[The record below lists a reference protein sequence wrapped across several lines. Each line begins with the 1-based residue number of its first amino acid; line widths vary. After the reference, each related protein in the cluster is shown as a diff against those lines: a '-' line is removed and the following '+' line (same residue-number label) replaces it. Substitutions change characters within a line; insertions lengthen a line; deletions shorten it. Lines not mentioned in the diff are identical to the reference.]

1 MPQYKLTFFILISAT
16 MLTLESFAQGQPQKV
31 KAGMDFTQDGAY
43 KNVVRMNLLNA
54 LFSYPTFSY
63 ERFLNGNTSLML
75 EGSFRTKNN
84 SAASGGFSGNN
95 SRAVNSLIITPS
107 VRFYIHQNK
116 KLKMNAYF
124 SAYYRYRS
132 FRSENDLSENG
143 IYDPNSGLYT
153 PANFDNTYTETSNSG
168 GLMLGAVSNATSRI
182 VFDVYL
188 GTQIVSSSGSFRFED
203 KNMDYDL
210 FRANNSPLSAVDVFS
225 VLQNS
230 NLRAGFTIGF
240 KF

>member
-1 MPQYKLTFFILISAT
+1 
-16 MLTLESFAQGQPQKV
+16 
-31 KAGMDFTQDGAY
+31 
-43 KNVVRMNLLNA
+43 
-54 LFSYPTFSY
+54 
-63 ERFLNGNTSLML
+63 ML

-84 SAASGGFSGNN
+84 SAASGGFSGNT
-95 SRAVNSLIITPS
+95 SRAVNSVIITPS
-107 VRFYIHQNK
+107 IRFYIHQNK

-132 FRSENDLSENG
+132 FRSENDLSENS
-143 IYDPNSGLYT
+143 IYEPNTGLYT
-153 PANFDNTYTETSNSG
+153 PVNFDNTYTETSNSG

-182 VFDVYL
+182 VFDVFL
-188 GTQIVSSSGSFRFED
+188 GTQIVSSSGSFQFND
-203 KNMDYDL
+203 KNMNYDL